1 MRITAAF
8 TTASL
13 IAGATLAAATI
24 VNSNTAARAETVAR
38 GQSETEIEQL
48 VRRHV
53 QPMLIAAG
61 GMAVALHIDGRTL
74 YFNYGMAD
82 VAHKTPITS
91 DSLFNLASVG
101 KAFIATL
108 LAQAVKQ
115 GEVSL
120 DDPVAKYVT
129 ELQQGGDI
137 RKVTL
142 GELASHTSGLTRTP
156 QQYEPSHRGPYTL
169 PDFIRYLNAWQADEA
184 HQPGKQNI
192 YSNTGFVLLSLALQ
206 RRFNTPIAQ
215 LMETRLLAPLGMTS
229 TALPV
234 PRANARGQLAPE
246 LRRRAVQGYNSDA
259 QPVGEPGQQQG
270 MFNWPGTGQMYSS
283 ARDMARF
290 LAANLGALPEH
301 RELEAAMALAQQGV
315 FSVGPRFTQA
325 LAWQRV
331 KNDGLEL
338 VDKNGGLNNTA
349 TRSGGSA
356 SSSSP
361 TAAASRRPASAARS
375 CSRSRAAPRWR
386 ASAAIRGIESLTE
399 PRVTCVTRELDP
411 RVHRSS

>member
-13 IAGATLAAATI
+13 LAGATLAAATI

-38 GQSETEIEQL
+38 VQSEAEIEQL

-61 GMAVALHIDGRTL
+61 GMAVALSIDGRTL
-74 YFNYGMAD
+74 FFNYGMAD

-129 ELQQGGDI
+129 ELQGGDI

-142 GELASHTSGLTRTP
+142 GQLASHTSGLHRTP
-156 QQYEPSHRGPYTL
+156 QQYEPSHRGQYTL

-184 HQPGKQNI
+184 HQPGKQDI
-192 YSNTGFVLLSLALQ
+192 YSNTGFVLLALALQ

-215 LMETRLLAPLGMTS
+215 LMETRLLVPLGMTS

-234 PRANARGQLAPE
+234 PRADARGQLAPE

-270 MFNWPGTGQMYSS
+270 IFNWPGTGQMYSS

-290 LAANLGALPEH
+290 LAANLAALPDNAPL
-301 RELEAAMALAQQGV
+301 RDAMALAQQGV
-315 FSVGPRFTQA
+315 FTVGPRFTQA

-331 KNDGLEL
+331 TNGDLVI

-349 TRSGGSA
+349 TYIGMIPNARLGIVILSNCGGE
-356 SSSSP
+356 
-361 TAAASRRPASAARS
+361 PATRIGRQIMLALARS
-375 CSRSRAAPRWR
+375 PAL
-386 ASAAIRGIESLTE
+386 ASEQGHKG
-399 PRVTCVTRELDP
+399 D
-411 RVHRSS
+411 

>member
-1 MRITAAF
+1 MRCTAAVVR
-8 TTASL
+8 ASL
-13 IAGATLAAATI
+13 LAGATLAAATTATI
-24 VNSNTAARAETVAR
+24 ATSTAARAESDA
-38 GQSETEIEQL
+38 EIEQV

-74 YFNYGMAD
+74 FFNYGMAD
-82 VAHKTPITS
+82 VARKTPITS

-129 ELQQGGDI
+129 ELQQGDI

-142 GELASHTSGLTRTP
+142 GQLASHTSGLTRTP
-156 QQYEPSHRGPYTL
+156 QQYEHRGPYTL

-184 HQPGKQNI
+184 HQPGKQDI
-192 YSNTGFVLLSLALQ
+192 YSNTGFVLLALALQ

-259 QPVGEPGQQQG
+259 QPVGEPGNQQG

-290 LAANLGALPEH
+290 LAANLGALPDNAPL
-301 RELEAAMALAQQGV
+301 RDAMALAQQGV

-331 KNDGLEL
+331 TNGDLVI

-349 TRSGGSA
+349 TYIGMIPQRRLGIVILSNCGGE
-356 SSSSP
+356 
-361 TAAASRRPASAARS
+361 PATRIGRQIMLALARS
-375 CSRSRAAPRWR
+375 PAL
-386 ASAAIRGIESLTE
+386 ASEHGHKG
-399 PRVTCVTRELDP
+399 D
-411 RVHRSS
+411 

>member
-1 MRITAAF
+1 MTAALAF
-8 TTASL
+8 
-13 IAGATLAAATI
+13 ATLSAT
-24 VNSNTAARAETVAR
+24 TAARAETDA
-38 GQSETEIEQL
+38 EIEQV

-74 YFNYGMAD
+74 FFNYGMAD
-82 VAHKTPITS
+82 VARKTPIAS

-129 ELQQGGDI
+129 ELQQGEI

-142 GELASHTSGLTRTP
+142 GQLASHTSGLTRTP
-156 QQYEPSHRGPYTL
+156 QQYEHRGPYKL
-169 PDFIRYLNAWQADEA
+169 PDFIRYLNAWQADAA
-184 HQPGKQNI
+184 HQPGQQDI

-234 PRANARGQLAPE
+234 PRANARGQLAPD

-259 QPVGEPGQQQG
+259 QPVGEPGNQQG
-270 MFNWPGTGQMYSS
+270 IFNWPGTGQMYSS

-290 LAANLGALPEH
+290 LAANLGALPNNPLQE
-301 RELEAAMALAQQGV
+301 AMALAQQGA
-315 FSVGPRFTQA
+315 FTVGPRFTQA

-331 KNDGLEL
+331 TNGDLVM

-349 TRSGGSA
+349 TYIGMIPQRRLGIVILSNCGGE
-356 SSSSP
+356 
-361 TAAASRRPASAARS
+361 PATRIGRQIMLALARS
-375 CSRSRAAPRWR
+375 PALVSEH
-386 ASAAIRGIESLTE
+386 GHKG
-399 PRVTCVTRELDP
+399 D
-411 RVHRSS
+411 

>member
-1 MRITAAF
+1 MRCTAAF
-8 TTASL
+8 MTAAL
-13 IAGATLAAATI
+13 AFATLSAT
-24 VNSNTAARAETVAR
+24 NAARAESDA
-38 GQSETEIEQL
+38 EIEQV

-74 YFNYGMAD
+74 FFNYGMAD

-129 ELQQGGDI
+129 ELQQGEI

-142 GELASHTSGLTRTP
+142 GQLASHTSGLPRTP
-156 QQYEPSHRGPYTL
+156 RQDEPTHRGPYAL
-169 PDFIRYLNAWQADEA
+169 ADFIRYLNAWQADEA
-184 HQPGKQNI
+184 HAPGKQDI

-259 QPVGEPGQQQG
+259 QPVGEPGNQQG
-270 MFNWPGTGQMYSS
+270 IFNWPGTGQMYSS

-290 LAANLGALPEH
+290 LAANLGALPDNAP
-301 RELEAAMALAQQGV
+301 LQAAMALAQQGA
-315 FSVGPRFTQA
+315 FTVGPRFTQA

-349 TRSGGSA
+349 TYIGMIPQRRLGIVILSNCGGE
-356 SSSSP
+356 
-361 TAAASRRPASAARS
+361 PATRIGRQIMLALARS
-375 CSRSRAAPRWR
+375 PALVSEQ
-386 ASAAIRGIESLTE
+386 GHKG
-399 PRVTCVTRELDP
+399 D
-411 RVHRSS
+411 

>member
-1 MRITAAF
+1 MTAALAF
-8 TTASL
+8 
-13 IAGATLAAATI
+13 ATLSAT
-24 VNSNTAARAETVAR
+24 TAARAESDA
-38 GQSETEIEQL
+38 EIEQV

-61 GMAVALHIDGRTL
+61 GMTVALHIDGRTL
-74 YFNYGMAD
+74 FFNYGMAD
-82 VAHKTPITS
+82 VARKTPITS

-108 LAQAVKQ
+108 LAQAVKR

-142 GELASHTSGLTRTP
+142 GQLASHTSGLHRTP
-156 QQYEPSHRGPYTL
+156 RQSEPAHRGPYTL

-184 HQPGKQNI
+184 HQPGKQDI

-206 RRFNTPIAQ
+206 RRFKEPIAQ

-246 LRRRAVQGYNSDA
+246 FRRRAVQGYDADA
-259 QPVGEPGQQQG
+259 QPVGEPGNQQG
-270 MFNWPGTGQMYSS
+270 RFNWPGTGQMYSS

-290 LAANLGALPEH
+290 LAANLGALPDNAPL
-301 RELEAAMALAQQGV
+301 REAMALAQQGV
-315 FSVGPRFTQA
+315 FTVGPRVTQA

-331 KNDGLEL
+331 SNGDLVI
-338 VDKNGGLNNTA
+338 VDKNGGLNNTSTYIGMIPQRRLGIVILSNCGGEPA
-349 TRSGGSA
+349 TRIGRQIMLA
-356 SSSSP
+356 L
-361 TAAASRRPASAARS
+361 ARS
-375 CSRSRAAPRWR
+375 PALVSEH
-386 ASAAIRGIESLTE
+386 GHKGE
-399 PRVTCVTRELDP
+399 
-411 RVHRSS
+411 